1 MCSKRPLFARKKPGA
16 GMECSYKLVPSKL
29 TKLVGFFDYS
39 RATLAGV
46 CGKPSDQIRCR
57 SQPNQLH
64 VRSNPIPEFS
74 GYYGGFC
81 HYHRR
86 ALYYPDFRTWLAQA
100 NSMILPG
107 CHDSRDGKTR
117 WLQELTW
124 QQIGCTTTPRAS
136 EC

>member
-1 MCSKRPLFARKKPGA
+1 
-16 GMECSYKLVPSKL
+16 MECSYKLVPSKL

-81 HYHRR
+81 HYHSR
-86 ALYYPDFRTWLAQA
+86 ALYYPDFRTWLA
-100 NSMILPG
+100 
-107 CHDSRDGKTR
+107 R
-117 WLQELTW
+117 
-124 QQIGCTTTPRAS
+124 QIV
-136 EC
+136 

>member
-1 MCSKRPLFARKKPGA
+1 MGW
-16 GMECSYKLVPSKL
+16 ECSYKLVTSKL

-81 HYHRR
+81 HYPPVGRCIIPIFALGWHR
-86 ALYYPDFRTWLAQA
+86 
-100 NSMILPG
+100 
-107 CHDSRDGKTR
+107 
-117 WLQELTW
+117 
-124 QQIGCTTTPRAS
+124 QIV
-136 EC
+136 